1 MILSKFGGAPAFSH
15 RSTGFS
21 AKLFSSFWSELLKMR
36 NALFLLMII
45 PGVAGV
51 VIFGN
56 AALTD
61 WQQLRIDYR
70 AYEDVLRST
79 DDLSTLF
86 KAEAAQNIQ
95 RINLFA
101 DGVWTLLSGILGA
114 IGLHG
119 WLSNTKS

>member
-1 MILSKFGGAPAFSH
+1 
-15 RSTGFS
+15 
-21 AKLFSSFWSELLKMR
+21 MR
-36 NALFLLMII
+36 NFLFLLVII

-61 WQQLRIDYR
+61 WEQLRIDYR
-70 AYEDVLRST
+70 AYEEVLRST
-79 DDLSTLF
+79 NDLPTLF

-101 DGVWTLLSGILGA
+101 DGVWTLLSAILAA
-114 IGLHG
+114 IGLQG
-119 WLSNTKS
+119 WLNNSKS